1 MKIIFLD
8 TNIILDFLMKRDD
21 FLKEAERIL
30 DMGYNQECK
39 LFLSSLSSLSSL
51 SFSNIAYIARQR
63 YRGNELYDLLDK
75 VREMMDVA
83 DVDKWA
89 VERALKLRAKDF
101 EDALQYYSA
110 LKINADYIITR
121 NKKDFSFSD
130 IKVLTPK
137 EFLAL

>member
-21 FLKEAERIL
+21 FLKDAERIL
-30 DMGYNQECK
+30 DMGYNQEYK
-39 LFLSSLSSLSSL
+39 LFLSSL

-137 EFLAL
+137 EFIAIS

>member
-39 LFLSSLSSLSSL
+39 LFLSSL

>member
-21 FLKEAERIL
+21 FLKDAERIL

-39 LFLSSLSSLSSL
+39 LFLSSL

-137 EFLAL
+137 EFIAIS

>member
-21 FLKEAERIL
+21 FLKDAERIL

-39 LFLSSLSSLSSL
+39 LFLSSLF
-51 SFSNIAYIARQR
+51 FSNIAYIARQR

-137 EFLAL
+137 EFIAIS

>member
-21 FLKEAERIL
+21 FLKDAECIL

-39 LFLSSLSSLSSL
+39 LFLSSL

-137 EFLAL
+137 EFIAIS

>member
-39 LFLSSLSSLSSL
+39 LFLSSLSSL